1 MPPKKKKCG
10 PPSSVPQNSENQDDV
25 DLQDE
30 SSDSEMDDDPVSRQI
45 GRDAARDT
53 LGPRSREHYARF
65 QNAMVSWAL
74 KQNLSFSQEKRF
86 KVHVP
91 FSYRLVATYLDFL
104 KQKEIPWPHN
114 PGMTKHYSTG
124 LILTVISAIK
134 DAYRIEETPIQDEI
148 ETFMSNFY
156 KAYCKFIGR
165 EKMLGRYPL
174 KVGRSAIPVSAFK
187 MISKKIFQ
195 LNSGRNWNAQI
206 CVSPYWNL
214 IGTVLSRA
222 ERVGNGLVDH
232 LYTKEDMLLFDLST
246 SKTDPSVICRMR
258 NALLRIRLNHFQTY
272 F

>member
-104 KQKEIPWPHN
+104 KHKEIPWPHN

-148 ETFMSNFY
+148 ETFMSNF
-156 KAYCKFIGR
+156 
-165 EKMLGRYPL
+165 
-174 KVGRSAIPVSAFK
+174 
-187 MISKKIFQ
+187 
-195 LNSGRNWNAQI
+195 
-206 CVSPYWNL
+206 
-214 IGTVLSRA
+214 
-222 ERVGNGLVDH
+222 
-232 LYTKEDMLLFDLST
+232 
-246 SKTDPSVICRMR
+246 
-258 NALLRIRLNHFQTY
+258 
-272 F
+272 

>member
-10 PPSSVPQNSENQDDV
+10 PPSSVPQNSENEDDV

-174 KVGRSAIPVSAFK
+174 KVGRSQKHSC
-187 MISKKIFQ
+187 
-195 LNSGRNWNAQI
+195 I
-206 CVSPYWNL
+206 CSMP
-214 IGTVLSRA
+214 
-222 ERVGNGLVDH
+222 
-232 LYTKEDMLLFDLST
+232 
-246 SKTDPSVICRMR
+246 
-258 NALLRIRLNHFQTY
+258 
-272 F
+272 